1 MIGWYVHHH
10 GHGHLRRLTAV
21 GPHLD
26 ADVVV
31 VSSLPRPQR
40 LPRSRTSDVEW
51 IELEADTPPHGE
63 PADPTAGGHL
73 HWVPTNVPGHRRR
86 MVRIAEA
93 APRLSGMVVDVSAE
107 VVLLSRLLGVP
118 VTVVAQAG
126 ERTDAAHRQAYALAD
141 ALLVPLPASQ
151 AADDEVWARALP
163 HTVRH
168 AAKTTFVGGIS
179 ASAPTDG
186 STEAA
191 GGSTEATGGST
202 TPTDDSTEAGE
213 GRRFLLLGSRGGT
226 SLGTSPFE
234 RLRETSRH
242 DWSAIG
248 LDAQSWTSDVHV
260 ALKSSALVLSNA
272 GLGAIADIMAARS
285 PAIFVPQV
293 RPFDEQVAN
302 GLLLQ
307 ALGFPVRDRLEI
319 GEAFDAEVDAV
330 SRCDFPWEAWQTE
343 GAPGRAA
350 EVIHRVC
357 ASAGGL
363 THVV

>member
-10 GHGHLRRLTAV
+10 GHGHLRRMTAV
-21 GPHLD
+21 VPHLD
-26 ADVVV
+26 DVVV
-31 VSSLPRPQR
+31 FSSLPRPQR

-118 VTVVAQAG
+118 VTVIAQAG

-141 ALLVPLPASQ
+141 ALLVPLPAPQ
-151 AADDEVWARALP
+151 AADDELYARTLP

-186 STEAA
+186 STEA
-191 GGSTEATGGST
+191 TGGSA
-202 TPTDDSTEAGE
+202 TPTDGSAEAGE

-226 SLGTSPFE
+226 SLGASTFE
-234 RLRETSRH
+234 RLRERSRH

-285 PAIFVPQV
+285 PAIFVPQT

-307 ALGFPVRDRLEI
+307 ALGFPVRDRLEL

-330 SRCDFPWEAWQTE
+330 SRYDFPWEAWQTE

-350 EVIHRVC
+350 DVIHRVC
-357 ASAGGL
+357 ASAGGA